1 MAKNKPKET
10 IEYVIRLQDKE
21 RQLLEDFLGS
31 YRIQAMTGN
40 DSVVEVLA
48 DGTKVIAALGT
59 IGALL
64 ELLGIT
70 DVFDFDDDLKA
81 VVIDKK
87 QKMEEKIKEKGVDYA
102 TDIRNPITSILF
114 PWSIPYRAADFVRDR
129 I

>member
-48 DGTKVIAALGT
+48 DTGKVIAALGS

-70 DVFDFDDDLKA
+70 DVFDFDDEARARVQEIKDGILKK
-81 VVIDKK
+81 VEDK
-87 QKMEEKIKEKGVDYA
+87 A
-102 TDIRNPITSILF
+102 TDPSTLEFLFKTSPF
-114 PWSIPYRAADFVRDR
+114 GAPFVAADFVRDR

>member
-48 DGTKVIAALGT
+48 DTGKVIAALGS

-70 DVFDFDDDLKA
+70 DVFDFDDEASARVKEIKDGILKK
-81 VVIDKK
+81 VEDK
-87 QKMEEKIKEKGVDYA
+87 A
-102 TDIRNPITSILF
+102 TDPSTLEFLF
-114 PWSIPYRAADFVRDR
+114 KASPFGAPFVAADFVRDR

>member
-48 DGTKVIAALGT
+48 DTGKVIAALGS

-70 DVFDFDDDLKA
+70 DVFDFDDEASARVKEIKDGILKK
-81 VVIDKK
+81 VEDK
-87 QKMEEKIKEKGVDYA
+87 A
-102 TDIRNPITSILF
+102 TDPSTLEFLFKTSPF
-114 PWSIPYRAADFVRDR
+114 GVPFVAADFVRDR

>member
-31 YRIQAMTGN
+31 YRIQAMTGT

-48 DGTKVIAALGT
+48 DTGKVIAALGS

-70 DVFDFDDDLKA
+70 DVFDFDDAASAQVKEIKDG
-81 VVIDKK
+81 IFKK
-87 QKMEEKIKEKGVDYA
+87 VEEKA
-102 TDIRNPITSILF
+102 TDPSTLEFLF
-114 PWSIPYRAADFVRDR
+114 RASPLGVPFRAADFVRDR

>member
-31 YRIQAMTGN
+31 YRIQAMTGT

-48 DGTKVIAALGT
+48 DTGKVIAALGS

-70 DVFDFDDDLKA
+70 DVFDFDDDARAQVMEIKDRILKK
-81 VVIDKK
+81 V
-87 QKMEEKIKEKGVDYA
+87 EEKA
-102 TDIRNPITSILF
+102 TDPSTLAEFLFKTSPF
-114 PWSIPYRAADFVRDR
+114 GAPFVAADFVRDR

>member
-31 YRIQAMTGN
+31 YRIQAMTGT

-48 DGTKVIAALGT
+48 DAGKVTAALGT
-59 IGALL
+59 IGAIL

-70 DVFDFDDDLKA
+70 DVFDFDDEAKA
-81 VVIDKK
+81 LIIPIKERIKDKI
-87 QKMEEKIKEKGVDYA
+87 EEKVKDPSFLAEFLFK
-102 TDIRNPITSILF
+102 TSPF
-114 PWSIPYRAADFVRDR
+114 GAPFVAADIVRDR

>member
-31 YRIQAMTGN
+31 YRIQAMTGT

-48 DGTKVIAALGT
+48 DTGKVIAALGS

-64 ELLGIT
+64 ELIGIT
-70 DVFDFDDDLKA
+70 DVFDFDDEARARVQEIKDGILKK
-81 VVIDKK
+81 VEDK
-87 QKMEEKIKEKGVDYA
+87 A
-102 TDIRNPITSILF
+102 TDPSTLEFLFKTSPF
-114 PWSIPYRAADFVRDR
+114 GAPFVAADIVRDR

>member
-102 TDIRNPITSILF
+102 TDIRNIGL
-114 PWSIPYRAADFVRDR
+114 REG
-129 I
+129 